1 MSRPTPPADTAWA
14 RFETARGLSAGA
26 HARTLRR
33 LELHAPRLNLD
44 AATVGLAGEI
54 ASLAPEV
61 DPTALT
67 LLVLI
72 SLADTTRGSTRT
84 PLRRGHIERHLMALL
99 GPVDPTRSEPRTAE
113 VLAVAQDP
121 AAAAVIGTRP
131 TDYTP
136 LIRQDGHLYQQ
147 RLLVAEAHLAELLG
161 ERLMQP
167 RPPLSADALA
177 DVWARPTLRNGTP
190 IELSDE
196 QKRAVSTSACGAL
209 TLISGGPG
217 TGKTSIVVALL
228 RGLVR
233 GGVDPRSVALAA
245 PTGKAA
251 WRMGQS
257 VRQGL
262 AGIADPGEPDL
273 ALLKHLEAP
282 QTLHRLLGY
291 SPRREAFTHH
301 RHNPLAATL
310 VIIDETTMVDAH
322 LMERLVGALQPK
334 ARLIL
339 LGDSDQ
345 LPSVAAGAV
354 FREVLRIREAPTVQ
368 LTKSFRMRA
377 DDPAGSAVLTVA
389 GHINDGNPAIFG
401 PNAAIA
407 RPSLDDLS
415 GSGVEAVDLPPQ
427 RRSTFFDRWYTQRVR
442 GDERIRQHRAD
453 TYRLDDTGQVH
464 GAGLAALFAYLETS
478 RLLCLTRSF
487 EMGAERTNARLHGHA
502 ARAANQPSEIPLLV
516 GEPVMMRHN
525 DYDRRLFNGDQ
536 GLVLWV
542 EDATRRRPMAVF
554 PGETEG
560 TWRGFALDALAGRL
574 DLAYALTVHKA
585 QGSEY
590 DAIAVLLP
598 DADLPLLTRE
608 LLYTAVTRARR
619 SVWLVGDRDLM
630 AKGIRRRI
638 QRFGGL
644 ADRLNAHVSS
654 VMDGSM
660 IL

>member
-84 PLRRGHIERHLMALL
+84 PLRRAHIERHLMALL
-99 GPVDPTRSEPRTAE
+99 GPVDPARSEPRTTE
-113 VLAVAQDP
+113 VLAVAHDP
-121 AAAAVIGTRP
+121 AAAAVIGTRS

-190 IELSDE
+190 IELSEE

-251 WRMGQS
+251 WRMGHAEGQQR
-257 VRQGL
+257 VGAQRRQRD
-262 AGIADPGEPDL
+262 APRE
-273 ALLKHLEAP
+273 EAP
-282 QTLHRLLGY
+282 PHGGRG
-291 SPRREAFTHH
+291 E
-301 RHNPLAATL
+301 L
-310 VIIDETTMVDAH
+310 VFEPGAH
-322 LMERLVGALQPK
+322 LLHGVLGGLGQRLQQAAGGAVGVMIVGAVGAEILQRGAEPGAPGGRIGGRLPGVQVAKQVLTEIGEAAQQVCDAALHGVEGHHPTPGRAALVG
-334 ARLIL
+334 
-339 LGDSDQ
+339 
-345 LPSVAAGAV
+345 
-354 FREVLRIREAPTVQ
+354 
-368 LTKSFRMRA
+368 
-377 DDPAGSAVLTVA
+377 
-389 GHINDGNPAIFG
+389 
-401 PNAAIA
+401 
-407 RPSLDDLS
+407 
-415 GSGVEAVDLPPQ
+415 
-427 RRSTFFDRWYTQRVR
+427 
-442 GDERIRQHRAD
+442 
-453 TYRLDDTGQVH
+453 H
-464 GAGLAALFAYLETS
+464 GA
-478 RLLCLTRSF
+478 
-487 EMGAERTNARLHGHA
+487 
-502 ARAANQPSEIPLLV
+502 
-516 GEPVMMRHN
+516 
-525 DYDRRLFNGDQ
+525 
-536 GLVLWV
+536 
-542 EDATRRRPMAVF
+542 
-554 PGETEG
+554 
-560 TWRGFALDALAGRL
+560 
-574 DLAYALTVHKA
+574 A
-585 QGSEY
+585 Q
-590 DAIAVLLP
+590 
-598 DADLPLLTRE
+598 
-608 LLYTAVTRARR
+608 
-619 SVWLVGDRDLM
+619 
-630 AKGIRRRI
+630 
-638 QRFGGL
+638 Q
-644 ADRLNAHVSS
+644 
-654 VMDGSM
+654 
-660 IL
+660 